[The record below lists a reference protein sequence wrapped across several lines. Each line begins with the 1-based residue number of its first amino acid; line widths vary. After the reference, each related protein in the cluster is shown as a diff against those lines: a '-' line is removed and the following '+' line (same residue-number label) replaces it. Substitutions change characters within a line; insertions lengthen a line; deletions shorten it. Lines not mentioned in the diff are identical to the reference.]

1 MRQVFSVLLSFF
13 LFIILFSTNVLSEQG
28 DANND
33 GEITID
39 DVMILLEMAAGKQTP
54 NLSLDQNMDGM
65 ITSIDAYQVLE
76 QINTTDPLVEELTTV
91 VERYDVGEYFSDER
105 MNWKIKKTDGRS
117 LHIAVVVENGDI
129 VEFYEGKI
137 KDPSINAYA
146 SEETIRSLLNEKNS
160 QSIRDAWNNGD
171 IRIEGVGIG
180 NAIRIGFM
188 GFVNWVTAP
197 FT

>member
-1 MRQVFSVLLSFF
+1 MKYSFSFIFLIGFF
-13 LFIILFSTNVLSEQG
+13 ILFSQTVLSEEG
-28 DANND
+28 DVNND
-33 GEITID
+33 GDVTTD
-39 DVMILLEMAAGKQTP
+39 DVMILLEMSAGKRTE
-54 NLSLDQNMDGM
+54 NISFDMNGDGM
-65 ITSIDAYQVLE
+65 ITSLDAFYVLSL
-76 QINTTDPLVEELTTV
+76 INQPGSLVEELNTV
-91 VERYDVGEYFSDER
+91 VLQYDVGTYFTDER
-105 MNWKIKKTDGRS
+105 MNWEITRDDGIPFQ
-117 LHIAVVVENGDI
+117 IAVVIENGYI
-129 VEFYEGKI
+129 VEFYEGKV
-137 KDPSINAYA
+137 KDPSINAYT

>member
-1 MRQVFSVLLSFF
+1 MRNIFSVLLSFF
-13 LFIILFSTNVLSEQG
+13 LFIVLVSTTVLSEQG

-33 GEITID
+33 GEITTD
-39 DVMILLEMAAGKQTP
+39 DVIIILEMAAGKQIQD
-54 NLSLDQNMDGM
+54 LSLDMNNDGM
-65 ITSIDAYQVLE
+65 ITSLDAYQVLE

-91 VERYDVGEYFSDER
+91 VKRYDLGEYFSDER
-105 MNWKIKKTDGRS
+105 MNWKVKKTDGES

-137 KDPSINAYA
+137 KDPSINAYT
-146 SEETIRSLLNEKNS
+146 SEKTIRNLLDAKNS
-160 QSIRDAWNNGD
+160 QSIRDAWSNGD
-171 IRIEGVGIG
+171 IQIEGVGMG

-197 FT
+197 FS